1 MHKYILALTL
11 VLMMPTTALSQPQ
24 ERYAGQGNAATYQQD
39 GQQNGQEDGQDDGQ
53 NGGQNPQ
60 EQDFREFAKP
70 QDTPALNIIT
80 PSDRPPVPVPPP
92 VSLPYVADKHYKN
105 PVAWRIKASGLF
117 KTATPDPARIYRV
130 SLEGGCE
137 DATKSL
143 TQHFLEDGFAIDTV
157 SPASGQVMA
166 YVCNPPISQNPGDQP
181 VPVKNELTIM
191 AVKEYTSPENVT
203 MSEIRALVNDKAKVL
218 NMVRVRQVL
227 DKTRADNLSKK
238 AI

>member
-1 MHKYILALTL
+1 MYRFIFALSLIVLLPASALAQPQDRFSPQESADTQKAQIDQQ
-11 VLMMPTTALSQPQ
+11 MPTEDQDSQ
-24 ERYAGQGNAATYQQD
+24 GD
-39 GQQNGQEDGQDDGQ
+39 
-53 NGGQNPQ
+53 Q
-60 EQDFREFAKP
+60 EQNFRELGKP
-70 QDTPALNIIT
+70 QDTPALNVIT
-80 PSDRPPVPVPPP
+80 PRERPPVPVPPP

-117 KTATPDPARIYRV
+117 KTATPDPTRIYRV

-143 TQHFLEDGFAIDTV
+143 TQHFLEEGFAIDTV
-157 SPASGQVMA
+157 SPAAGQVMA
-166 YVCNPPISQNPGDQP
+166 YLCNPPASQDPGDQP
-181 VPVKNELTIM
+181 LPVKNELTIM
-191 AVKEYTSPENVT
+191 AVKEYNSPENVT

-218 NMVRVRQVL
+218 NMARVRQVL

>member
-1 MHKYILALTL
+1 MYKYILALTV
-11 VLMMPTTALSQPQ
+11 VLLMPTTALAQPQ
-24 ERYAGQGNAATYQQD
+24 DRYAGQENAAAPEQQQQQQD
-39 GQQNGQEDGQDDGQ
+39 DQQQDGQ
-53 NGGQNPQ
+53 NGGPLPQ
-60 EQDFREFAKP
+60 EQDFRELAKP
-70 QDTPALNIIT
+70 QDTPALNVIT
-80 PSDRPPVPVPPP
+80 PRERPPVPVPPP
-92 VSLPYVADKHYKN
+92 VNLPYVADKHYKN

-166 YVCNPPISQNPGDQP
+166 YVCNPPTSQNPGDQP
-181 VPVKNELTIM
+181 VPVKNELTII

-203 MSEIRALVNDKAKVL
+203 MSEIRALVNDRAKVL
-218 NMVRVRQVL
+218 NMARVRQVL